1 MKKFYVIGL
10 ILSAAFCTV
19 LSSCQSMDSARLM
32 SAVQKST
39 QAMSITNAQVAQY
52 VAQSVKQ
59 MDAQNKVAPANS
71 SYTQRLNNLT
81 KGITSVN
88 GTPLNF
94 KVYLTNQVN
103 AFACADG
110 SVRVYSGIMDMMDD
124 DELIGIIGHEIGHVA
139 MEHSKEAFKQ
149 AIINSALIDAVGA
162 TSSTAAA
169 LTQSQLGQLAQS
181 LMSAKYSR
189 KQENQAD
196 NYGYDFLKQ
205 HGRNPYNMVKAFQK
219 MQKLEQQGN
228 GATQGS
234 SLSNMFSDHP
244 QTSERIKNMTQRC
257 IKDGYIRK

>member
-1 MKKFYVIGL
+1 MRKRYTLGL
-10 ILSAAFCTV
+10 IVSVALCVSFP
-19 LSSCQSMDSARLM
+19 SCQTMDNGRLM
-32 SAVQKST
+32 SAFQKST
-39 QAMSITNAQVAQY
+39 QAMSITNDQVAQY

-59 MDAQNKVAPANS
+59 MDAQNKIAPANS

-110 SVRVYSGIMDMMDD
+110 SVRVYSGIMDIMDD

-139 MEHSKEAFKQ
+139 KEHSKEAFKQ
-149 AIINSALIDAVGA
+149 SIINSALIDAVGS
-162 TSSTAAA
+162 TSSVAAA
-169 LTQSQLGQLAQS
+169 LTQTQLSQLAQS

-189 KQENQAD
+189 KQENEAD

-205 HGRNPYNMVKAFQK
+205 HGRNPYSMVKAFQK
-219 MQKLEQQGN
+219 MQKLEQKGS

-244 QTSERIKNMTQRC
+244 QTAERIKNMTQRC